1 MQNNEE
7 LNKAAWNSEVIKHNY
22 WTKAVSQEQIEKAK
36 NKDLTLPFLIT
47 KPMKQEWINELG
59 NKLLLAAAGGG
70 QQAPLLSAYGKDVT
84 LIDISDLQ
92 LKQDKYVKQ
101 RDKLSFKIIQGS
113 ISESLPFEANSFD
126 GVINPVSINF
136 IKSPLPFYKEVH
148 RVLKLGGAFITAF
161 ANPALYMFDVN
172 KLEKGKMKIKYTLPF
187 DADISLS
194 EKQREKLIKT
204 SGTFE
209 YSHTLNTLIGSLID
223 LGFAITGFDTSP
235 SDFEPIDS
243 YLNECY
249 LAIRAIKQS

>member
-7 LNKAAWNSEVIKHNY
+7 LNKSAWNSEVIKHNY

-47 KPMKQEWINELG
+47 KSMKQEWVNELG

-92 LKQDKYVKQ
+92 LKQDEYVKQ
-101 RDKLSFKIIQGS
+101 RDKLSFKIMQGS
-113 ISESLPFEANSFD
+113 ISDPLPFEANSFD

-148 RVLKLGGAFITAF
+148 RVLKIGGAFITAF
-161 ANPALYMFDVN
+161 ANPALYI
-172 KLEKGKMKIKYTLPF
+172 L
-187 DADISLS
+187 SLGH
-194 EKQREKLIKT
+194 K
-204 SGTFE
+204 
-209 YSHTLNTLIGSLID
+209 
-223 LGFAITGFDTSP
+223 
-235 SDFEPIDS
+235 
-243 YLNECY
+243 
-249 LAIRAIKQS
+249 